1 MTVDPEL
8 AYDSV
13 NDAADEEMNSNEVNE
28 EGKMTM
34 FAEAQE
40 EALRMMEMEVTYLTL
55 LLNNVLIL
63 DWENKVN

>member
-40 EALRMMEMEVTYLTL
+40 EALRMMEMEVTYF
-55 LLNNVLIL
+55 IL
-63 DWENKVN
+63 DSADE